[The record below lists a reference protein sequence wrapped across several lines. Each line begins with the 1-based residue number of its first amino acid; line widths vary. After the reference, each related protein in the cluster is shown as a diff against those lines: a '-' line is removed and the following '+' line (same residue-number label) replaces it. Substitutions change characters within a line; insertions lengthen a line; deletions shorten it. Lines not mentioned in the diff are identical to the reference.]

1 MAGIFVLVFY
11 LLCGVICARAILWD
25 KSPLMRAWTGA
36 AFGMLCFM
44 WLPALFAFALR
55 FTLSAEYCAL
65 AAMMLLTL
73 ASVFSARKRAKTP
86 AKLTPEDRSLLKAL
100 VCLALPLTLLSSYL
114 QYTHTLREVDG
125 TLHVGQST
133 YGDLCMH
140 LSIATSLRGSAL
152 PADYN
157 ILPGTTLGYPIL
169 TDATATTMLLFGASI
184 QAAMIV
190 PAVVMSALVYCGYLI
205 FAREVTR
212 NTPAAVVAAV
222 LLFFNG
228 GLGFLYDF
236 DLSGH
241 DFSKITEIFT
251 GYYKTPANQPE
262 YNLRWSNL
270 VCDLLLPQRTFL
282 GGWTLL
288 LPALYFARSALR
300 RHETRDYLLATLFAS
315 ALPMV
320 HTHSFAALGL
330 YCAGS
335 CVYQFVADP
344 ENRRKLVRGAGM
356 FLGLTLVCALPQ
368 VISSTLKQAT
378 REGFVRLHFNWVN
391 YTDEGFVDFYPWFW
405 AKNIGLPLLAMICA
419 LLEWKKRDRMDFVG
433 AACIFVVAELVL
445 FQPLD
450 YDNNKLFYIWYL
462 LMLPAAGSAC
472 VGVWRRLRG
481 TRSRALLA
489 ALFLAGSTLSGALSI
504 ARECVSD
511 YQLFS
516 AADVAAAEYI
526 EENTDPDDMFLTG
539 LHHNNPV
546 YALAGRDV
554 VCGPSLFLYW
564 HGLDYMSRDA
574 RVRAFYA
581 DPENNLDLLREYNV
595 KYIVSGSAER
605 YELNSNEEALDAL
618 FELIYDEM
626 GTKIYRVAL

>member
-25 KSPLMRAWTGA
+25 KSPLVRAWTGA

-73 ASVFSARKRAKTP
+73 SSVFSARKRAKTP

-100 VCLALPLTLLSSYL
+100 VCLALPLTLLSAYL

-184 QAAMIV
+184 QTAMIV
-190 PAVVMSALVYCGYLI
+190 PAAVMSALVYCGYLI

-262 YNLRWSNL
+262 YNLCWSNL

-330 YCAGS
+330 YCTGS

-378 REGFVRLHFNWVN
+378 REGFARLHFNWVN

-489 ALFLAGSTLSGALSI
+489 ALFLAGSTISGALSI

-605 YELNSNEEALDAL
+605 YELSSNEEALDAL

>member
-25 KSPLMRAWTGA
+25 KSPLVRAWTGA

-100 VCLALPLTLLSSYL
+100 VCLALPLTLLSAYL

-190 PAVVMSALVYCGYLI
+190 PAAVMSALVYCGYLI

-462 LMLPAAGSAC
+462 LILPAAGSAC

-605 YELNSNEEALDAL
+605 YELSSNEEALDAL

>member
-1 MAGIFVLVFY
+1 M
-11 LLCGVICARAILWD
+11 
-25 KSPLMRAWTGA
+25 
-36 AFGMLCFM
+36 
-44 WLPALFAFALR
+44 
-55 FTLSAEYCAL
+55 
-65 AAMMLLTL
+65 
-73 ASVFSARKRAKTP
+73 
-86 AKLTPEDRSLLKAL
+86 
-100 VCLALPLTLLSSYL
+100 
-114 QYTHTLREVDG
+114 
-125 TLHVGQST
+125 
-133 YGDLCMH
+133 
-140 LSIATSLRGSAL
+140 
-152 PADYN
+152 
-157 ILPGTTLGYPIL
+157 
-169 TDATATTMLLFGASI
+169 
-184 QAAMIV
+184 
-190 PAVVMSALVYCGYLI
+190 
-205 FAREVTR
+205 
-212 NTPAAVVAAV
+212 
-222 LLFFNG
+222 
-228 GLGFLYDF
+228 
-236 DLSGH
+236 
-241 DFSKITEIFT
+241 
-251 GYYKTPANQPE
+251 
-262 YNLRWSNL
+262 
-270 VCDLLLPQRTFL
+270 
-282 GGWTLL
+282 
-288 LPALYFARSALR
+288 R

-368 VISSTLKQAT
+368 MISSTLKQAT

-489 ALFLAGSTLSGALSI
+489 ALFLAGSTISGALSI

-605 YELNSNEEALDAL
+605 YELSSNEEALDAL

>member
-1 MAGIFVLVFY
+1 MAGILVLVFY

-25 KSPLMRAWTGA
+25 KSPLVRAWTGA

-100 VCLALPLTLLSSYL
+100 VCLALPLTLLSAYL

-184 QAAMIV
+184 QTAMIV
-190 PAVVMSALVYCGYLI
+190 PAAVMSALVYCGYLI

-330 YCAGS
+330 YCTGS

-489 ALFLAGSTLSGALSI
+489 ALFLAGSTISGALSI

-605 YELNSNEEALDAL
+605 YELSSNEEALDAL